1 MFNKSNA
8 AVTWLCTCALATLFA
23 LAATSATAAETELRR
38 YTYERVL
45 MGSPVKITL
54 YSAAEP
60 TANHA
65 AEAAYTRIA
74 ELDAILSDY
83 KADSELSQ
91 LSATSGGGKPVKL
104 SGDLWTVLEQAQ
116 QLAEKTDGAFDV
128 TVGPYVRLWRRARRN
143 KEFPSAERLAE
154 ARTAVGYKKLKLD
167 PAQRTARLFVPG
179 MRLDLGGIAT
189 GYAVDEA
196 MKRLKQHGI
205 DRALIDAS
213 GDILVSEP
221 PPGEPG
227 WKIGIAPLEAAG
239 PPSRYLSLRNLSV
252 TTSGDAFQHVVFD
265 GKRYSHIVDPTTGLG
280 LTDQSTVTVIAPDCI
295 TADSLATAVSVLGPD
310 MGLRMIESMP
320 RAALFFVRN
329 RDGKIETFASV
340 GVERYLAPSSSET
353 TRH

>member
-1 MFNKSNA
+1 MIA
-8 AVTWLCTCALATLFA
+8 TQTCALATLFA
-23 LAATSATAAETELRR
+23 LAASSATAAETELRR
-38 YTYERVL
+38 FTYERIL

-65 AEAAYTRIA
+65 AQAAYTRIA
-74 ELDAILSDY
+74 ELDQVLSDY

-91 LSATSGGGKPVKL
+91 LSATAGSGKRVHV
-104 SGDLWTVLEQAQ
+104 SDDLWTVLERAQ

-143 KEFPSAERLAE
+143 KEFPPAVRLTE
-154 ARTAVGYKKLKLD
+154 ARAAVGYKKLKLD
-167 PAQRTARLFVPG
+167 PVQRTAQLLVPE

-196 MKRLKQHGI
+196 MKQLKAHGVE
-205 DRALIDAS
+205 RALIDAS

-227 WKIGIAPLEAAG
+227 WKIGIAPLDPAG
-239 PPSRYLSLRNLSV
+239 PPSRYLSLRNMSV

-265 GKRYSHIVDPTTGLG
+265 GQRYSHIVDPTTGLG
-280 LTDQSTVTVIAPDCI
+280 LTDPSTVTVIAADCI

-310 MGLRMIESMP
+310 KGLKLIDSTP

-329 RDGKIETFASV
+329 RDDKIETFASSRL
-340 GVERYLAPSSSET
+340 ERYLVPASSGTHREQD
-353 TRH
+353 